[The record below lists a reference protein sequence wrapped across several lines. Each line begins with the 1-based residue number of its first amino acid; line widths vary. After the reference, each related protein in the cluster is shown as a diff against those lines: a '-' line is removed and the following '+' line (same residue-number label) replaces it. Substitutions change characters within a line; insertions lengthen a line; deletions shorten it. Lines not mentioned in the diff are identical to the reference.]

1 MAVRQLKQSD
11 ETGEDATFDDATKYD
26 GAFGSQTLTKSP
38 LARWVVISA
47 LAFVLTACATTTEGN
62 SVGLVPTAQTAAIA
76 ASSGAAGSAGTGGST
91 VGSGPPGSGGGR
103 SGTIGPDGAEH
114 PCSLL
119 TQAEAESLAGTPL
132 MAGIENGTG
141 DTKTLCQYI
150 GPTTGPLAQVQI
162 FVGDGAKK
170 MLDIDRDVLKHPFT
184 TLTGIGDEAYQE
196 DDSAFV
202 RKGEIW
208 ASIELARLNDPAQN
222 VRPMQSAVR
231 ELASR
236 LG

>member
-1 MAVRQLKQSD
+1 M
-11 ETGEDATFDDATKYD
+11 
-26 GAFGSQTLTKSP
+26 TKSP
-38 LARWVVISA
+38 IARWVVISA
-47 LAFVLTACATTTEGN
+47 LAFVLTACSTTTEGH
-62 SVGLVPTAQTAAIA
+62 SVGLVPAARTAATVAPSGAARSARAGGSA
-76 ASSGAAGSAGTGGST
+76 ASSSR
-91 VGSGPPGSGGGR
+91 PGSGGGR
-103 SGTIGPDGAEH
+103 SGTIGPNGAEH

-141 DTKTLCQYI
+141 AAKTLCQYI
-150 GPTTGPLAQVQI
+150 GPTSGPLAQVQI

-202 RKGEIW
+202 RKGETW
-208 ASIELARLNDPAQN
+208 ASIELALLNDPAQN
-222 VRPMQSAVR
+222 VKPMQTAAR
-231 ELASR
+231 ELAGR